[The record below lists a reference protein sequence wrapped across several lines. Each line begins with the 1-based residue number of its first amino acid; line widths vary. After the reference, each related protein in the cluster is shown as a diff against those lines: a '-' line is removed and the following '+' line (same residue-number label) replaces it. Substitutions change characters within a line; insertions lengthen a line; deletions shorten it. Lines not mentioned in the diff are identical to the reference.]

1 MESGERHRHGRQRD
15 GRVLL
20 RMTAIGIAGIVVAS
34 ACSSGSGK
42 SSSTSSSVASRT
54 AGTVATAPPQSGGTL
69 TMATYIEPPGLDP
82 LVASGSGDLGGTEMM
97 AIYDTVMRYNPAT
110 GKYEPRTAQSL
121 TPNADSSVWTLKLK
135 PNIKF
140 SDGTVYDAAAVKYSL
155 DRHRSGLAGAPPCD
169 QLRACPR
176 NTTIS
181 SSYMSYIKS
190 IDVVDSLTLQI
201 TLSGPLPELP
211 AILAAEPG
219 MVPSPT
225 ALQAAC
231 PATTTATPATCS
243 FNLHPVGAGP
253 FVLDAFTPHESITMK
268 ANPSYWGGQ
277 VYLDGLKFINLG
289 DAGSD
294 KTYQGL
300 KSGSEQVALLR
311 DPATVAQAKTDGYT
325 GSSMLT
331 YGGNIVLINDGVTV
345 ACASGKPAP
354 TCTGQ
359 PDGPYTP
366 KSPTTDVTVRQAIG
380 AAVDPNQIN
389 ERVYGGKGLVGT
401 ELFPKSF
408 RYYPAVPGPKYDV
421 AQAKQL
427 VQQAKAAGWD
437 GKIQYITDTAPSDV
451 QTGLTLEAML
461 QAVGMT
467 VQVTNIDPTTL
478 ALDKRTGNYQTA
490 SHGFGITDD
499 DLGVLRSVIGNL
511 QSTAAGN
518 RMGYKSAQMDAALQQ
533 LLVATTDNAK
543 KAAYAQISRIYAQ
556 DVPFLNLASVE
567 EFIAWS
573 SSVHGVTA
581 GSQSEVYFDKTW
593 LAK

>member
-15 GRVLL
+15 RRGRL

-110 GKYEPRTAQSL
+110 GKSEPTNRAIVD
-121 TPNADSSVWTLKLK
+121 PNADNSVWTLKLK

-140 SDGTVYDAAAVKYSL
+140 SDGTDYDAAAVKYSL
-155 DRHRSGLAGAPPCD
+155 DRHRSGSRVPC
-169 QLRACPR
+169 RA
-176 NTTIS
+176 IS
-181 SSYMSYIKS
+181 SGLVLAIRRSRRAIMSYIKS
-190 IDVVDSLTLQI
+190 TDVVDNLTLQI
-201 TLSGPLPELP
+201 TLTGPLPELP

-268 ANPSYWGGQ
+268 ANPNYWGGQ
-277 VYLDGLKFINLG
+277 VYLDGLKFINFG

-311 DPATVAQAKTDGYT
+311 DPATVAQAKADGYA
-325 GSSMLT
+325 GSSTLT

-354 TCTGQ
+354 TCTGR

-366 KSPTTDVTVRQAIG
+366 QSPTTDVTVRQAIG
-380 AAVDPNQIN
+380 AAIDPNQIN
-389 ERVYGGKGLVGT
+389 VAGLRRQG
-401 ELFPKSF
+401 
-408 RYYPAVPGPKYDV
+408 
-421 AQAKQL
+421 
-427 VQQAKAAGWD
+427 AG
-437 GKIQYITDTAPSDV
+437 
-451 QTGLTLEAML
+451 
-461 QAVGMT
+461 
-467 VQVTNIDPTTL
+467 
-478 ALDKRTGNYQTA
+478 R
-490 SHGFGITDD
+490 H
-499 DLGVLRSVIGNL
+499 
-511 QSTAAGN
+511 
-518 RMGYKSAQMDAALQQ
+518 
-533 LLVATTDNAK
+533 
-543 KAAYAQISRIYAQ
+543 
-556 DVPFLNLASVE
+556 
-567 EFIAWS
+567 
-573 SSVHGVTA
+573 
-581 GSQSEVYFDKTW
+581 
-593 LAK
+593 